1 MKKRF
6 RRITSALLS
15 AALMFG
21 CVGFSASAEQSNLS
35 PDEQYIALMEV
46 IDWGEFDNHV
56 DKVNASQIPDYLLNQ
71 MTTEQLVNA
80 VLHYPYLIDMLAY
93 NTYEGGFQA
102 VLEDFNGLQELVKRE
117 GAAKLLSKHMETA
130 PVILNTR
137 SVNNDVL
144 YDSIMQ
150 SMFLDVMLAQPEFVN
165 QLSEQEFEE
174 ILAAVDEKI
183 ELQVTLPETYSG
195 STGLFYKAM
204 GEQIDTYTV
213 NKIIKT
219 PGGKDVTVREWT
231 SSDKDWSAQE
241 IAANGSYYHSRY
253 PNAVF
258 LQNSTKR
265 YNCHSY
271 AWYSQTHNNNNY
283 WIPNAVPYMTDG
295 ACRQIVSPSTGV
307 RVYYDDGSYDK
318 LEDHSAYVVRVSS
331 GVVTV
336 VSKWGNMVL
345 AEHTMADCPYYNG
358 RTLRYYKY

>member
-183 ELQVTLPETYSG
+183 ELQGTLPETYSG

-265 YNCHSY
+265 YNCCLLYTSR
-271 AWYSQTHNNNNY
+271 WLCSTCR
-283 WIPNAVPYMTDG
+283 IPTTAAPLPANRCIT
-295 ACRQIVSPSTGV
+295 
-307 RVYYDDGSYDK
+307 
-318 LEDHSAYVVRVSS
+318 HSASPVWHSPMRCWALSTQWRTKPALLLALATFRTAVQMPFTCRMSS
-331 GVVTV
+331 NT
-336 VSKWGNMVL
+336 
-345 AEHTMADCPYYNG
+345 
-358 RTLRYYKY
+358 TLR